1 VIRWAR
7 PLSLPRLAALAASFL
22 ASAAFFLVIAAA
34 IPIRDQTILI
44 VLWGLICLA
53 ILIAVARRLGPLYGV
68 PLAIAAGLAFDSFY
82 IPPTR
87 PFGSRDWQNYLVAA
101 MYIGLGVLVGALAEM
116 TRRRAEVSESG
127 RSKLAE
133 EQSALRR
140 VATLVARGVEPGEV
154 FAAVALATRDLLGAD
169 ATIIAC
175 LEPEATT
182 RIVSATGQGV
192 RVGERW
198 KPEPGTPIAEVL
210 RTGLP
215 ARADDSRGGV
225 EVATPVLVGGR
236 PWGVILL
243 SSQSGTLPE
252 DTEKRLTEFTELVAI
267 AIANA
272 EYRSE
277 LTASRA
283 RIVAAADE
291 SRRQVER
298 DLHDGVQQRL
308 VSLALALRAAEPSV
322 SSGQTE
328 LRLALSQAV
337 AGLNDALSELREISR
352 GIHPAILSQG
362 GLAPALRTLARRSR
376 VPVELT
382 VGGEEERLPEQV
394 EVAVYYVVAEA
405 LANVA
410 KHARAEAASVELQ
423 RSDGVLR
430 LRIRD
435 DGVGGADPARGSG
448 LVGLS
453 DRVQALGGTVAVESP
468 SGNGTHLE
476 VILPIAP
483 ERR

>member
-1 VIRWAR
+1 
-7 PLSLPRLAALAASFL
+7 L
-22 ASAAFFLVIAAA
+22 ASAAFFLALAAA
-34 IPIRDQTILI
+34 IPLRAHTVLI

-53 ILIAVARRLGPLYGV
+53 VLVVAARRLGPLYGV

-87 PFGSRDWQNYLVAA
+87 PFGSADWQNFLIAA

-116 TRRRAEVSESG
+116 TRRRAEISESG
-127 RSKLAE
+127 RSRLAE

-140 VATLVARGVEPGEV
+140 VATLVAREVEPSEV
-154 FAAVALATRDLLGAD
+154 FAAVALETRELLGAD

-175 LEPEATT
+175 LEPDATT
-182 RIVSATGQGV
+182 RIVAATGQGA
-192 RVGERW
+192 RVGERR
-198 KPEPGTPIAEVL
+198 KPEPGLPIAEVL
-210 RTGLP
+210 RSGRA
-215 ARADDSRGGV
+215 ARADDIRGGV

-236 PWGVILL
+236 LWGVTQL
-243 SSQSGTLPE
+243 SSRGGPLPA
-252 DTEKRLTEFTELVAI
+252 DTSQRLAEFTELVAI

-272 EYRSE
+272 EDRAE

-308 VSLALALRAAEPSV
+308 VSLALGLRAAEENV
-322 SSGQTE
+322 SSGQPE
-328 LRLALSQAV
+328 LKLALSQSV
-337 AGLNDALSELREISR
+337 AGLNDALSDLREISR

-362 GLAPALRTLARRSR
+362 GLAPALRTLARRSP

-382 VGGEEERLPEQV
+382 VGVEGRRLPEGV
-394 EVAVYYVVAEA
+394 EVAIYYVVAEA

-410 KHARAEAASVELQ
+410 KHARAQSASVDLE
-423 RSDGVLR
+423 RSDGALR
-430 LRIRD
+430 LRVRD

-448 LVGLS
+448 LIGLS
-453 DRVQALGGTVAVESP
+453 DRIQALGGKVAVESP
-468 SGNGTHLE
+468 PGSGTCLE
-476 VILPIAP
+476 VTLPIASAP
-483 ERR
+483 

>member
-1 VIRWAR
+1 VTRWVR
-7 PLSLPRLAALAASFL
+7 TSSLRTLAALAASFF
-22 ASAAFFLVIAAA
+22 ASAAFFLAIAAA
-34 IPIRDQTILI
+34 IPLRSHTVLI

-53 ILIAVARRLGPLYGV
+53 GLVAAAKRLGPLYGV
-68 PLAIAAGLAFDSFY
+68 PLAIALGLAFDSFY

-101 MYIGLGVLVGALAEM
+101 LYVGLGVLVGALAEA
-116 TRRRAEVSESG
+116 TRRRAEISESG

-140 VATLVARGVEPGEV
+140 VATLVARGVEPHEV
-154 FAAVALATRDLLGAD
+154 FAAVAVETRDLLGAD

-175 LEPEATT
+175 FEPDATT
-182 RIVSATGQGV
+182 RIVAATGQGAG
-192 RVGERW
+192 VGERW
-198 KPEPGTPIAEVL
+198 KLEPGLPIAEVS
-210 RTGLP
+210 RSGRP

-236 PWGVILL
+236 LWGVTLL
-243 SSQSGTLPE
+243 SSRGGLPP
-252 DTEKRLTEFTELVAI
+252 DTEQRLAQFTELVAI

-272 EYRSE
+272 EDRSE
-277 LTASRA
+277 LAASRA
-283 RIVAAADE
+283 RIVAATDE

-308 VSLALALRAAEPSV
+308 VSLALGLRAAEENV
-322 SSGQTE
+322 SAGQPE
-328 LRLALSQAV
+328 LKLALSQSV

-362 GLAPALRTLARRSR
+362 GLAPALRTLTRRSL

-382 VGGEEERLPEQV
+382 VEAEEQRLPEQV

-410 KHARAEAASVELQ
+410 KHARAGSASVDLEK
-423 RSDGVLR
+423 SDGVLR
-430 LRIRD
+430 LRVRD

-448 LVGLS
+448 LIGLS

-468 SGNGTHLE
+468 PGSGTCLE
-476 VILPIAP
+476 VMLPIAP
-483 ERR
+483 AP

>member
-1 VIRWAR
+1 
-7 PLSLPRLAALAASFL
+7 LSLPRLAALAASFL

-34 IPIRDQTILI
+34 IPIRDHTILI
-44 VLWGLICLA
+44 VLWGLICLV

-116 TRRRAEVSESG
+116 TRRRGEVSESG

-140 VATLVARGVEPGEV
+140 VATLVARGVEPSEV
-154 FAAVALATRDLLGAD
+154 FAAVALETRDLLGAD

-175 LEPEATT
+175 FEPDATAK
-182 RIVSATGQGV
+182 IVAATGPGAE
-192 RVGERW
+192 VGERW
-198 KPEPGTPIAEVL
+198 QLEPEMPIAKVL
-210 RTGLP
+210 ASGRP
-215 ARADDSRGGV
+215 ARADDFKGGGA
-225 EVATPVLVGGR
+225 VATPVVVGGR
-236 PWGVILL
+236 LWGATRL
-243 SSQSGTLPE
+243 SSRSGSLPE
-252 DTEKRLTEFTELVAI
+252 DTERRLAEFIELMAI

-272 EYRSE
+272 EYRAE

-328 LRLALSQAV
+328 LRLALSQSV

-382 VGGEEERLPEQV
+382 VGEEERLPEQV

-410 KHARAEAASVELQ
+410 KHAGAEAASVELH
-423 RSDGVLR
+423 RSDGALR
-430 LRIRD
+430 LRIHD
-435 DGVGGADPARGSG
+435 DGVGGADPTRGSG

-468 SGNGTHLE
+468 SGSGTHLE
-476 VILPIAP
+476 VTLPIAP
-483 ERR
+483 EHR

>member
-44 VLWGLICLA
+44 VLWGLICLV

-87 PFGSRDWQNYLVAA
+87 PFGSGDWQNYLVAA

-116 TRRRAEVSESG
+116 TRRRGEVSESG
-127 RSKLAE
+127 RSKLVE

-140 VATLVARGVEPGEV
+140 VATLVARGVEPSEV
-154 FAAVALATRDLLGAD
+154 FAAVAIETRDLLGAD

-175 LEPEATT
+175 FEPDATAK
-182 RIVSATGQGV
+182 IVAATGPGAE
-192 RVGERW
+192 VGERW
-198 KPEPGTPIAEVL
+198 QLEPEMPIAKVL
-210 RTGLP
+210 ASGRP
-215 ARADDSRGGV
+215 ARADDFRGGAA
-225 EVATPVLVGGR
+225 VATPVVVGGR
-236 PWGVILL
+236 LWGATRL
-243 SSQSGTLPE
+243 SSRSGSLPE
-252 DTEKRLTEFTELVAI
+252 DTERRLAEFIELMAI

-272 EYRSE
+272 EYRAE

-328 LRLALSQAV
+328 LRLALSQSV

-382 VGGEEERLPEQV
+382 VGEEERLPEQV

-410 KHARAEAASVELQ
+410 KHARAEAASVDLH
-423 RSDGVLR
+423 RSDGALR

-453 DRVQALGGTVAVESP
+453 DRVEALGGTVAVESP

-476 VILPIAP
+476 VMLPIAP
-483 ERR
+483 EHR